1 MVATAAKQVDAKS
14 TPSRLLV
21 VTSDEL
27 LQHKVSR
34 LLAEEHC
41 ELCFRKP
48 GRRMGR
54 DLSWLSEAEVVLLD
68 VSGPLKTVLHA
79 LASLTERHPEAKV
92 VVLVPQSEMYF
103 WIEAIHLGAWEC
115 LPKPVEETELKAVL
129 MDASRARY
137 RSGTSHPQLLSL
149 A

>member
-1 MVATAAKQVDAKS
+1 MMATAARQTAAKG
-14 TPSRLLV
+14 TPPRLLV

-41 ELCFRKP
+41 RLCFRKP
-48 GRRMGR
+48 GRRIGR
-54 DLSWLSEAEVVLLD
+54 DLSGLPEAEVVLLD
-68 VSGPLKTVLHA
+68 VSGFLKAVLHA
-79 LASLTERHPEAKV
+79 LASLTERHAEARV
-92 VVLVPQSEMYF
+92 VILVPQSEMYF

-129 MDASRARY
+129 MDASRPRY
-137 RSGTSHPQLLSL
+137 RPGASHPPLSL

>member
-1 MVATAAKQVDAKS
+1 MMATAARQTAAKG
-14 TPSRLLV
+14 TPPRLLV

-41 ELCFRKP
+41 RLCFRKP
-48 GRRMGR
+48 GRRIGR
-54 DLSWLSEAEVVLLD
+54 DLSEAEVVLLD
-68 VSGPLKTVLHA
+68 VSGPLKIVLHA
-79 LASLTERHPEAKV
+79 LASLTERHPEARV

-129 MDASRARY
+129 MDASRPRY
-137 RSGTSHPQLLSL
+137 RPGASHPPLSL

>member
-129 MDASRARY
+129 MDASRPRY
-137 RSGTSHPQLLSL
+137 RPGANHPPLSL

>member
-1 MVATAAKQVDAKS
+1 MMATAARQTAAKN
-14 TPSRLLV
+14 TPPRLLV

-41 ELCFRKP
+41 RLCFRKP
-48 GRRMGR
+48 GRRIGR
-54 DLSWLSEAEVVLLD
+54 DLSGLPEAEVVLLD
-68 VSGPLKTVLHA
+68 VSGSLKTVLHA

-103 WIEAIHLGAWEC
+103 WIEAIHFGAWEC

-129 MDASRARY
+129 MDASRPRY
-137 RSGTSHPQLLSL
+137 RPGASHPPLSL